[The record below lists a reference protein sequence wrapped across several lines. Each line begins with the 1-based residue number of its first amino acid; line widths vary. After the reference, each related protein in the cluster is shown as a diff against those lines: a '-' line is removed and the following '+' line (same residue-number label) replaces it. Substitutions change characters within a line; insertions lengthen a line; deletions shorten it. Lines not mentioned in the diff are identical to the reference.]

1 MNKMTINEFTGLK
14 VVEMREHLGNLGVKI
29 GSRATKDACVAAYV
43 NWLEVSTTSAGQV
56 PAPEVNAE
64 GAKTG
69 RFRSDQPNL
78 ANTPLRTE
86 EGRELQAEMAK
97 KTQEVMVGV
106 DYAEMESRTAV
117 LMNTGGETVSVLAP
131 ERPKPRPRGDEVRE
145 ALRTAHPSFL
155 SALRALK
162 ELRGTGGNRH
172 QRRRTAAI
180 ATKVARPL
188 RKAGITLEEA
198 LAVV

>member
-1 MNKMTINEFTGLK
+1 MNKTINEFTTLK
-14 VVEMREHLGNLGVKI
+14 VVEMRDHLGSLGVKI
-29 GSRATKDACVAAYV
+29 GSRATKDVCVAAYV
-43 NWLEVSTTSAGQV
+43 NWLEANTTSAGQV
-56 PAPEVNAE
+56 PATEVSVKGAE
-64 GAKTG
+64 TG
-69 RFRSDQPNL
+69 RLRSDEPNL

-106 DYAEMESRTAV
+106 DYAAMESRTAV
-117 LMNTGGETVSVLAP
+117 LMNTGGETVSVLMP

-145 ALRTAHPSFL
+145 ALRTAPQGFL
-155 SALRALK
+155 NALRALK
-162 ELRGTGGNRH
+162 ELRGAGGNRH

-180 ATKVARPL
+180 ANQVARPL

-198 LAVV
+198 LATV